1 MKKTIKYIIII
12 LIIILATGFITYLSL
27 YREIKSQSIEKV
39 SSVISPSYDYIDW
52 DAIETLK

>member
-27 YREIKSQSIEKV
+27 YREVKSQSEQKV
-39 SSVISPSYDYIDW
+39 SSVISPLYDYVEW